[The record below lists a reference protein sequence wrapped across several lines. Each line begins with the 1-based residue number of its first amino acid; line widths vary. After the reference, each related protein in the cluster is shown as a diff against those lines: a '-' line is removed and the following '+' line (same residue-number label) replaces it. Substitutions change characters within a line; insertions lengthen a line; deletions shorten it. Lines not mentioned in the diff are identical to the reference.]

1 MLTRSLLILA
11 LASGFAFLASAQT
24 AQQGFEDRSHSR
36 QALADLTRQ
45 AHQDFDSGRYTQ
57 ARERLRAALKMAPRN
72 SALWTYLGLTE
83 AQLNETASAIA
94 DFEKALS
101 LAPGDAR
108 TLFNLGLLYRRKG
121 DAVKATER
129 YRQGLALEPD
139 DAAANQNYA
148 LMLMEAGKFREAIA
162 PLEKLRKLGN
172 SELAVRVALIES
184 YLKAGM
190 KGEGEREIQ
199 AVLKAP
205 GVTPE
210 DQIKLAGVLLED
222 KQPDIAQEVLEQAVR
237 SAPDSAEAHARLG
250 ALLLNKNQYE
260 DAAREEGRAVQ
271 LAPESAEYSMLL
283 AETLILWKHYPVA
296 LQFLAAVKER
306 FGNLPEY
313 RYKVGLSYYGMHRFP
328 QAVTEFEA
336 LADQR
341 HNLDRVQFF
350 LGNSYANMG
359 DLNKAESHFRR
370 AIGLNSENASYY
382 AALAQLLL
390 KESDD
395 KRDEATALLEKA
407 LALDP
412 SDVASKQE
420 LALCYEKGSRYVQA
434 QHLLEDVVR
443 QQPDLLPAHVALA
456 RIYYRERKKVEG
468 DRERKIVSRLEAE
481 QQANQSEAS
490 GTSPPPNP

>member
-1 MLTRSLLILA
+1 MLTRSVLILA

-24 AQQGFEDRSHSR
+24 AQQGSEDRSHSR

-72 SALWTYLGLTE
+72 PALWTYLGLTE

-148 LMLMEAGKFREAIA
+148 LLLMEAGKFREAIG
-162 PLEKLRKLGN
+162 PLEKLRKLGH
-172 SELAVRVALIES
+172 SELALRVALIES

-210 DQIKLAGVLLED
+210 DQIKLALAAYNAG
-222 KQPDIAQEVLEQAVR
+222 PGAVR
-237 SAPDSAEAHARLG
+237 KYHGVP
-250 ALLLNKNQYE
+250 
-260 DAAREEGRAVQ
+260 
-271 LAPESAEYSMLL
+271 P
-283 AETLILWKHYPVA
+283 
-296 LQFLAAVKER
+296 
-306 FGNLPEY
+306 
-313 RYKVGLSYYGMHRFP
+313 
-328 QAVTEFEA
+328 
-336 LADQR
+336 
-341 HNLDRVQFF
+341 
-350 LGNSYANMG
+350 
-359 DLNKAESHFRR
+359 
-370 AIGLNSENASYY
+370 
-382 AALAQLLL
+382 
-390 KESDD
+390 
-395 KRDEATALLEKA
+395 
-407 LALDP
+407 
-412 SDVASKQE
+412 
-420 LALCYEKGSRYVQA
+420 
-434 QHLLEDVVR
+434 
-443 QQPDLLPAHVALA
+443 
-456 RIYYRERKKVEG
+456 YRETRGYIRRILKKYTELCSQ
-468 DRERKIVSRLEAE
+468 D
-481 QQANQSEAS
+481 
-490 GTSPPPNP
+490 

>member
-1 MLTRSLLILA
+1 
-11 LASGFAFLASAQT
+11 
-24 AQQGFEDRSHSR
+24 
-36 QALADLTRQ
+36 
-45 AHQDFDSGRYTQ
+45 
-57 ARERLRAALKMAPRN
+57 
-72 SALWTYLGLTE
+72 
-83 AQLNETASAIA
+83 
-94 DFEKALS
+94 
-101 LAPGDAR
+101 
-108 TLFNLGLLYRRKG
+108 
-121 DAVKATER
+121 
-129 YRQGLALEPD
+129 
-139 DAAANQNYA
+139 
-148 LMLMEAGKFREAIA
+148 
-162 PLEKLRKLGN
+162 
-172 SELAVRVALIES
+172 
-184 YLKAGM
+184 
-190 KGEGEREIQ
+190 
-199 AVLKAP
+199 
-205 GVTPE
+205 
-210 DQIKLAGVLLED
+210 
-222 KQPDIAQEVLEQAVR
+222 
-237 SAPDSAEAHARLG
+237 
-250 ALLLNKNQYE
+250 
-260 DAAREEGRAVQ
+260 
-271 LAPESAEYSMLL
+271 MLL

-341 HNLDRVQFF
+341 HNVDRVQFF

-370 AIGLNSENASYY
+370 AIGLNPKNASYY

-456 RIYYRERKKVEG
+456 RIYYRERKKEEG

>member
-1 MLTRSLLILA
+1 
-11 LASGFAFLASAQT
+11 
-24 AQQGFEDRSHSR
+24 
-36 QALADLTRQ
+36 
-45 AHQDFDSGRYTQ
+45 
-57 ARERLRAALKMAPRN
+57 
-72 SALWTYLGLTE
+72 
-83 AQLNETASAIA
+83 
-94 DFEKALS
+94 
-101 LAPGDAR
+101 
-108 TLFNLGLLYRRKG
+108 
-121 DAVKATER
+121 
-129 YRQGLALEPD
+129 D

-162 PLEKLRKLGN
+162 PLERLRKLGN

-283 AETLILWKHYPVA
+283 AEALILWKHYPVA

-370 AIGLNSENASYY
+370 AIGLNPKNASYY

-443 QQPDLLPAHVALA
+443 
-456 RIYYRERKKVEG
+456 
-468 DRERKIVSRLEAE
+468 
-481 QQANQSEAS
+481 
-490 GTSPPPNP
+490 